1 LKPLDRLKKL
11 AESVDALSEK
21 DDLLI
26 RRAEQITAMRMRA
39 AAGLHA
45 ICAGFVDSLN
55 PLLSRTTVTLDPRE
69 FAPECF
75 QEDGTNLFQ
84 INVRGRILQVDFR
97 ATPELVSTE
106 DFRVPYTLE
115 GAVRCFNQQLLEQD
129 IVREHLLFYCLEK
142 DRDFWRFF
150 DERTYRTGPVD
161 MDYFSS
167 LLEQLL

>member
-1 LKPLDRLKKL
+1 LKTLDRLKKL
-11 AESVDALSEK
+11 AESVDALAEK

-39 AAGLHA
+39 AVALHSV
-45 ICAGFVDSLN
+45 CAGFVDSLN
-55 PLLSRTTVTLDPRE
+55 TLLSRTTVTLDPRE
-69 FAPECF
+69 FGPECF
-75 QEDGTNLFQ
+75 REDGTNLFQ

-97 ATPELVSTE
+97 ATPELISTE
-106 DFRVPYTLE
+106 EFRVPYTLE

-161 MDYFSS
+161 TDYFSS